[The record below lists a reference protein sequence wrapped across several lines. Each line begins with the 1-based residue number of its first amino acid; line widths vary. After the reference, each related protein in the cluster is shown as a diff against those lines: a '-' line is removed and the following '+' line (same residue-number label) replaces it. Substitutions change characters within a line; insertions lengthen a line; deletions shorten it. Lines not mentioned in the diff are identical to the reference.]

1 MSTTLN
7 GDDEVRQGIAIDTVR
22 DAAAVA
28 ASTTGGVN
36 TTTFR
41 NRSSFTQHQQ
51 QHVRSWRIRRA
62 YVISSMGKTQ
72 ALKSRPAGPNGSPIK
87 RRQQV
92 WLRPRTAASDEVKV
106 KLTSLQTSKL

>member
-7 GDDEVRQGIAIDTVR
+7 EDYDEVCQGIAIDTVR

-28 ASTTGGVN
+28 TSTTGGVN
-36 TTTFR
+36 TTTSR
-41 NRSSFTQHQQ
+41 NRSFYTQHQQ
-51 QHVRSWRIRRA
+51 HVGSWRIRRA
-62 YVISSMGKTQ
+62 YFISSMEQTQ

-106 KLTSLQTSKL
+106 KLTSLQTPKL